1 MNKKF
6 HRNIIFKNPVIDP
19 MKIIEE
25 SLTHHN
31 SDIKIVIEFF

>member
-1 MNKKF
+1 MNKEF

-25 SLTHHN
+25 IDPSQL
-31 SDIKIVIEFF
+31 